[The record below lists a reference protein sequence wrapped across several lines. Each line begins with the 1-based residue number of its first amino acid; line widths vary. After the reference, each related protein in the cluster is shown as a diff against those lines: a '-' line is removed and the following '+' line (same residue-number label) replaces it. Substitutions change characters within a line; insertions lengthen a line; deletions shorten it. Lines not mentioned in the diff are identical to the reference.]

1 MLNFICYNC
10 SAMIKE
16 FLLRYKLWVTKPES
30 ALIISFATVIFI
42 GGILLTLPIS
52 TSSGNGL
59 DFIDALFTSTSATCV
74 TGLIVVDT
82 GTFFSTFGQIVILI
96 LIQLGGLGIM
106 TFTAIFV
113 WLSKKAYSA
122 QTHYTIQDTF
132 GGDIEHLSIEDLL
145 KFIVTTTFT
154 IEGIGALILFF
165 KLKTM
170 YPTGKAIY
178 SAIFHSIS
186 AFCNAGFSIY
196 SDSLVQFNQSW
207 VTLSTIML
215 LIIFGGLGYPVLFEL
230 KEIISGKE
238 KKPSF
243 HTKLVLTTTI
253 SLIIGGAIFIWL
265 GDPSLSLLDSLF
277 QSVTTRTAGFN
288 SVDIGKLPSS
298 SLFIMIML
306 MFIGGSPGSCA
317 GGIKTTTFSG
327 YLILVKDWFFG
338 QYRKRLFERRLT
350 QETKDKIKSVIT
362 LAVFT
367 VLGSFTVLLYTEQS
381 ILANYQEGFRNL
393 LFEVVSAFGT
403 VGLSTGIT
411 SHLSPTGK
419 IVIIV
424 DMFFGRVGPLAIV
437 TSLLFARKKKKK
449 IDYPEQKIMI
459 G

>member
-1 MLNFICYNC
+1 
-10 SAMIKE
+10 MIKE
-16 FLLRYKLWVTKPES
+16 FLLKYKLWVTKPES
-30 ALIISFATVIFI
+30 ALVISFAIVILA
-42 GGILLTLPIS
+42 GAILLTLPIS
-52 TSSGNGL
+52 STPGNSTSFL
-59 DFIDALFTSTSATCV
+59 DALFTSTSATCV
-74 TGLIVVDT
+74 TGLIVFDT
-82 GTFFSTFGQIVILI
+82 GTHFSIFGQVVILT

-113 WLSKKAYSA
+113 WLSKKAYSV

-132 GGDIEHLSIEDLL
+132 GGDIEKLSIENLL
-145 KFIVTTTFT
+145 KFIVSATFT
-154 IEGIGALILFF
+154 IEGLGAAILFF
-165 KLKTM
+165 KLKEI
-170 YPTGKAIY
+170 YPTGKALY

-196 SDSLVQFNQSW
+196 SDSLIQFRQSW
-207 VTLSTIML
+207 ITLTTIML

-230 KEIISGKE
+230 REKILGKR
-238 KKPSF
+238 KKTSF
-243 HTKLVLTTTI
+243 HTKLVLATTL
-253 SLIIGGAIFIWL
+253 SLIFGGAFFIWL
-265 GDPSLSLLDSLF
+265 GDHSLTILDSLF

-338 QYRKRLFERRLT
+338 EHRKRLFERKLT

-362 LAVFT
+362 LAFST
-367 VLGSFTVLLYTEQS
+367 VVVSFTILLFSEQA
-381 ILANYQEGFRNL
+381 IITTYREAFRNL

-411 SHLSPTGK
+411 SNLSNVGK
-419 IVIIV
+419 LVIII

-437 TSLLFARKKKKK
+437 TSLLFGRRKKKK

>member
-1 MLNFICYNC
+1 
-10 SAMIKE
+10 MIKE
-16 FLLRYKLWVTKPES
+16 FLLRYKLWITKPES
-30 ALIISFATVIFI
+30 ALITSFAIVIFI
-42 GGILLTLPIS
+42 GGILLSLPIAT
-52 TSSGNGL
+52 TSGKGL
-59 DFIDALFTSTSATCV
+59 DFLDALFTSTSATCV

-82 GTFFSTFGQIVILI
+82 GTFFSTFGQIVILA

-113 WLSKKAYSA
+113 WLSKKAYSV

-145 KFIVTTTFT
+145 KFIVSATFI
-154 IEGIGALILFF
+154 IEGIGAFILFL
-165 KLKTM
+165 KLKTI
-170 YPTGKAIY
+170 YPVGKAVY

-196 SDSLVQFNQSW
+196 RDSLVQFHQSW
-207 VTLSTIML
+207 ITLGTIML
-215 LIIFGGLGYPVLFEL
+215 LIVFGGLGYPVLFEL
-230 KEIISGKE
+230 KEIISGKHR
-238 KKPSF
+238 KPSF
-243 HTKLVLTTTI
+243 HTKLVITTTI
-253 SLIIGGAIFIWL
+253 SLIVGGAIFIWI
-265 GDPSLSLLDSLF
+265 GDPSLSILDSLF
-277 QSVTTRTAGFN
+277 QSITTRTAGFN

-338 QYRKRLFERRLT
+338 QYRKRIFERKLT

-367 VLGSFTVLLYTEQS
+367 VLGSFTVLLYTEQDIIS
-381 ILANYQEGFRNL
+381 HYNEAFRNL

-411 SHLSPTGK
+411 SNLSPTGK

-437 TSLLFARKKKKK
+437 TSLLFARKKEKK

>member
-1 MLNFICYNC
+1 
-10 SAMIKE
+10 MIKE
-16 FLLRYKLWVTKPES
+16 FLLKYKLWVTKPDS
-30 ALIISFATVIFI
+30 ALIISFATVILI

-52 TSSGNGL
+52 TTNAKGL

-82 GTFFSTFGQIVILI
+82 GTFFSTFGQIVILV

-113 WLSKKAYSA
+113 WLSKKAYSV

-145 KFIVTTTFT
+145 KFIVSATFL
-154 IEGIGALILFF
+154 IEGTGAFILFI
-165 KLKTM
+165 KLKNY
-170 YPTGKAIY
+170 YPVGKALY

-196 SDSLVQFNQSW
+196 SDSLMHFRQSW
-207 VTLSTIML
+207 LTLSTVMF
-215 LIIFGGLGYPVLFEL
+215 LIVFGGLGYPVLYEI
-230 KEIISGKE
+230 KDIISGKE
-238 KKPSF
+238 KKASF
-243 HTKLVLTTTI
+243 HTKLVIATTF
-253 SLIIGGAIFIWL
+253 SLIIGGTVFILL
-265 GDPSLSLLDSLF
+265 GDNNLSVLDSLF
-277 QSVTTRTAGFN
+277 QSVSARTAGFN

-298 SLFIMIML
+298 SIFILIML

-317 GGIKTTTFSG
+317 GGIKTTTFAG

-338 QYRKRLFERRLT
+338 QYRKRLFERKLT
-350 QETKDKIKSVIT
+350 QETKEKIKSVIT
-362 LAVFT
+362 LAFST
-367 VLGSFTVLLYTEQS
+367 VIISFTILLFTEQNI
-381 ILANYQEGFRNL
+381 ILHYHEAFRNL

-411 SHLSPTGK
+411 ASLSKIGK

-437 TSLLFARKKKKK
+437 TSLLFARRKKKK

>member
-1 MLNFICYNC
+1 
-10 SAMIKE
+10 MIKE
-16 FLLRYKLWVTKPES
+16 FLLKYRLWVTKPES
-30 ALIISFATVIFI
+30 ALIISFAVVIFT
-42 GGILLTLPIS
+42 GAVLLSLPVS
-52 TSSGNGL
+52 TRGEGL
-59 DFIDALFTSTSATCV
+59 DFLDALFTATSATCV

-82 GTFFSTFGQIVILI
+82 GTFFSLFGQIVILI

-113 WLSKKAYSA
+113 WLSKKAYSI

-145 KFIVTTTFT
+145 KFIVTATFT
-154 IEGIGALILFF
+154 IEAIGAIILFF
-165 KLKTM
+165 RLKPI
-170 YPTGKAIY
+170 YPTEKAVY

-186 AFCNAGFSIY
+186 AYCNAGFSIY
-196 SDSLVQFNQSW
+196 QDSLIQFRQSW
-207 VTLSTIML
+207 ITLTTIMF
-215 LIIFGGLGYPVLFEL
+215 LIVFGGLGYPVLFEL
-230 KEIISGKE
+230 KEIAKGKQ
-238 KKPSF
+238 KQASF
-243 HTKLVLTTTI
+243 HTKLVLSTSI
-253 SLIIGGAIFIWL
+253 SLIIGGAILIKL
-265 GDPSLSLLDSLF
+265 GKPSLTLLDSLF

-288 SVDIGKLPSS
+288 SVDISKLPSS
-298 SLFIMIML
+298 SLFIMTML
-306 MFIGGSPGSCA
+306 MFVGGSPGSCA

-338 QYRKRLFERRLT
+338 KYRKRMFERKLT

-362 LAVFT
+362 LAFFT
-367 VLGSFTVLLYTEQS
+367 VIISFTILLYTEKH
-381 ILANYQEGFRNL
+381 IITNYQEGFRNL

-411 SHLSPTGK
+411 SSLSKVGK
-419 IVIIV
+419 LVIIV

-437 TSLLFARKKKKK
+437 TSLLFGRRKKKK